1 MGRDPIDFRGVS
13 LEWAEPAPAM
23 LVLGLDPGS
32 RHTGFGLVRR
42 EGSRLEAVDFG
53 CLSPAP
59 QRELAERLGEIAL
72 GLEALLDRH
81 RPDCAAVEKV
91 FHGANTRS
99 LIVLAEARGALLAT
113 LGRRGVPVVELAP
126 AEVKSAIAGH
136 GRAEKLQVARMVRL
150 LLALGARPLAADA
163 ADALALALC
172 AAQRARWPVSAP
184 AGGDK

>member
-1 MGRDPIDFRGVS
+1 MSGP
-13 LEWAEPAPAM
+13 LPPM

-42 EGSRLEAVDFG
+42 SGSRLQAVDCG
-53 CLSPAP
+53 RLSPPP
-59 QRELAERLGEIAL
+59 QGELALRLGEIAG
-72 GLEALLDRH
+72 GLEALLERH
-81 RPDCAAVEKV
+81 RPDLAAVEKV

-126 AEVKSAIAGH
+126 AEVKSAITGN
-136 GRAEKLQVARMVRL
+136 GRAEKPQVARMVRL
-150 LLALGARPLAADA
+150 LLALGDRPLAADA

-172 AAQRARWPVSAP
+172 AAQRARWPGTAP
-184 AGGDK
+184 ESKVNR